1 MDILSILSGLKG
13 KVLDAA
19 HFELLQSAYELQSQ
33 NISQLKENNAAIKES
48 NVLLTDKIKQ
58 LTNENKELQDKLE
71 NLKSRIP
78 QADNEV
84 SNIAM
89 ALLKK
94 CSEIDATDFYVDQM
108 IDLIPYTKMQFEAA
122 IEELEEIKYLEFS
135 INDQSG
141 DNYRITRDGK
151 KYVLQICSD

>member
-48 NVLLTDKIKQ
+48 NSLLTDKNQ
-58 LTNENKELQDKLE
+58 RLTKENKELEEKINHLNE
-71 NLKSRIP
+71 KIP
-78 QADNEV
+78 QAGNEV
-84 SNIAM
+84 SSVAL

-94 CSEIDATDFYVDQM
+94 CVEIDVTDFYVDEM
-108 IDLIPYTKMQFEAA
+108 LELIPYSKMQFEAA
-122 IEELEEIKYLEFS
+122 IEELEEIKFLEFS
-135 INDQSG
+135 INDPSG
-141 DNYRITRDGK
+141 DNYIVTKDGK
-151 KYVLQICSD
+151 KYILQLCSD